1 MLRYIIRNYTS
12 GVVFGAIV
20 LIISV
25 LPVSA
30 EETPSFLSFPG
41 ADKVVHSAIYFVFS
55 GLLTWDYLRINSVI
69 KKKHILLMGCLLTY
83 SIIIEII
90 QHFITPYR
98 SGEKLDVL
106 ANIVGILA
114 GAFSVYLYKKYIIP
128 KIKY

>member
-12 GVVFGAIV
+12 GVVFGVFV
-20 LIISV
+20 LIVSL
-25 LPVSA
+25 LPMRGVS
-30 EETPSFLSFPG
+30 TPSFLAFPG
-41 ADKVVHSAIYFVFS
+41 VDKLVHSAIYFIFS
-55 GLLTWDYLRINSVI
+55 GLLTWDYLRINSTI
-69 KKKHILLMGCLLTY
+69 KIKHLLLMACLLAY
-83 SIIIEII
+83 SMTIEII

-114 GAFSVYLYKKYIIP
+114 GAFSVYIFRKYICK